1 MFIPDWLKRTVALLW
16 YRTYK
21 GGLFVLLGVSLH
33 HRALTFSPF
42 PLPSWVS
49 DLRCL
54 FLSARGVRSVLRH
67 STSPLSLL
75 LPYLSF
81 RFSSF
86 GSGVSCGSV
95 LRHSTTLTLSLSFNS
110 HSCDG
115 ICVKAQ
121 HLFHPFSCVLLPVF
135 SPSVLRHSGASGSI
149 SFAWSLYNRII
160 DLSNAICQSF

>member
-1 MFIPDWLKRTVALLW
+1 MFLPHWLKHTVALLW
-16 YRTYK
+16 YPT
-21 GGLFVLLGVSLH
+21 FVSVLLGVSLH

-42 PLPSWVS
+42 PLPSWVL

-54 FLSARGVRSVLRH
+54 FLSAGGVRSVLRH

-75 LPYLSF
+75 LPYSSC

-86 GSGVSCGSV
+86 GPGVSCGSV
-95 LRHSTTLTLSLSFNS
+95 LRHSTTLTLSLSFYS

-121 HLFHPFSCVLLPVF
+121 HLFHPFILCFAACLFVLCVKTQRCLWKYEFCLVT
-135 SPSVLRHSGASGSI
+135 L
-149 SFAWSLYNRII
+149 
-160 DLSNAICQSF
+160 

>member
-1 MFIPDWLKRTVALLW
+1 MFLPDWLKRTVALLW

-21 GGLFVLLGVSLH
+21 GGVVSVLLGVSLH
-33 HRALTFSPF
+33 HRALTFSLF
-42 PLPSWVS
+42 PLPSWVL

-54 FLSARGVRSVLRH
+54 FLSAGGVRSVLRR

-75 LPYLSF
+75 LPYSSC

-95 LRHSTTLTLSLSFNS
+95 LRHSTTLTLSLSFYS

-121 HLFHPFSCVLLPVF
+121 HLFHPFILWFASCFFVLCVKTQRCLWKYEFCLVT
-135 SPSVLRHSGASGSI
+135 L
-149 SFAWSLYNRII
+149 
-160 DLSNAICQSF
+160 